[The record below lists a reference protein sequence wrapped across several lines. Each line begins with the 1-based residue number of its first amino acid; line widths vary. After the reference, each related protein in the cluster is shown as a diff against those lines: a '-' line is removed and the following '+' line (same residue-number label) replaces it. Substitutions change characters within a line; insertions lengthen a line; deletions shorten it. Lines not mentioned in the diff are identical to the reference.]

1 MIVAEYKLGNT
12 TIRIHDDA
20 YKDKTKED
28 IERIIKRIEEI
39 GRRALSRG
47 ENYETDSNR
56 NRS

>member
-39 GRRALSRG
+39 GRRALSRD

-56 NRS
+56 S